1 MLPTAHLQ
9 KLDPHPKGW
18 GYTDK
23 ARLRGLI
30 YQKMSFENWIG
41 YEKGLSILVFVLE
54 WLVL

>member
-1 MLPTAHLQ
+1 LQ